1 MSVALTQPAA
11 SRVSLQRNFTKEFR
25 AVSKLR
31 LLLFLLSITLISHPD
46 GIRQLDFNPKQR
58 IYQVGETI
66 TLSASGHPA
75 PNFEWVDTEAKK
87 TTSGANMRVTK
98 RMTGRYQLR
107 LRAFNTIPVPA
118 PYNTSKEILITL
130 IVEEYPGGNTYKRA
144 QRIRVHVPT
153 KIRYLYGPTMPT
165 LVAVITYARFC
176 RRVCKMTSRC
186 FCGLLTHCLPT
197 SGTVCLRHAL
207 TATSRTVCLRHAQS
221 AYVMHCLPTSR
232 TVYPRHALSA

>member
-1 MSVALTQPAA
+1 
-11 SRVSLQRNFTKEFR
+11 
-25 AVSKLR
+25 
-31 LLLFLLSITLISHPD
+31 
-46 GIRQLDFNPKQR
+46 
-58 IYQVGETI
+58 
-66 TLSASGHPA
+66 
-75 PNFEWVDTEAKK
+75 
-87 TTSGANMRVTK
+87 MRVTK

-207 TATSRTVCLRHAQS
+207 TATSRTICLHHAPFAYVTHSLPTSCTVCLRHALSTHVTRCLPS
-221 AYVMHCLPTSR
+221 AYVTRCLPTSQS
-232 TVYPRHALSA
+232 TYLRHALSADAVRYRLASRHIVTT